1 MLKFNSDEFIKE
13 MEEIYGVEDLPLD
26 YEDFENYIEEYEKQ
40 TERDLRGGIIKCL
53 KLEQL
58 I

>member
-1 MLKFNSDEFIKE
+1 MLKFDSEAFIKE

-40 TERDLRGGIIKCL
+40 TERDLRGGM
-53 KLEQL
+53 
-58 I
+58 